1 MAKAR
6 STDKAKAKAPKR
18 KMTREEILA
27 FNAKLAANP
36 KIQKMI
42 EEGIAAFDRG
52 EGVRFSELKR
62 RHAGR

>member
-6 STDKAKAKAPKR
+6 SKDQAKARRR

-27 FNAKLAANP
+27 FNAKLQADP

-42 EEGIAAFDRG
+42 ADGIAAFDRG

-62 RHAGR
+62 KHARH

>member
-1 MAKAR
+1 MAKPR
-6 STDKAKAKAPKR
+6 SKAEAKVPER

-27 FNAKLAANP
+27 FNAKLEADP

-42 EEGIAAFDRG
+42 AEAIAAFDRG

-62 RHAGR
+62 KHARH